1 MSRLYIY
8 ASCSRIPWVS
18 MPQLSFHFNFFQ
30 KYMHTYHIL
39 NCYEKQESA
48 SGIRYPEGSSDSD
61 SHRHLAWRH
70 LLHVHDLTID
80 LVDVD
85 GIQVS

>member
-1 MSRLYIY
+1 
-8 ASCSRIPWVS
+8 

-30 KYMHTYHIL
+30 KYMHTYLIL

-48 SGIRYPEGSSDSD
+48 LEIRHSTGSSVFD

-70 LLHVHDLTID
+70 LLHVHALTID
-80 LVDVD
+80 FVEVD
-85 GIQVS
+85 GIPVS